1 MKSPARVGDPR
12 QSRRAGRPP
21 FTRSGDSTFNR
32 PHKTDTN
39 GQIGLASLNSLR
51 LVGTD
56 SVPGVALSVVVPC
69 HNEAACLDE
78 LHRRASAVCREH
90 GGASYEIVLVNDGST
105 DDTKARLFAL
115 AAGDPHVV
123 AIDLARNYGHQLAL
137 SAGLEFCRG
146 ERILVIDADLQ
157 DPPEL
162 LGPMLAKMDEG
173 YDVVYGVRE
182 EREGESWFKLTTA
195 ALFYR
200 LLGKLADIE
209 IAANA
214 GDFRLMNR
222 RTLDCLIAMPERFR
236 FIRGM
241 VSWIGLRQAPFPYVR
256 ERRYAGE
263 THYPLRKML
272 LLAIDAMTSF
282 SVAPLRFA
290 SYLGLGFGLLGFGLL
305 CFTLISWA
313 LGDVMPGWTSL
324 ASIILILG
332 SVQLLVLGVF
342 GEYLGRMYM
351 EAKRRPLFIVNEIAG
366 GNHAAVR
373 PSGEAAA
380 ARQTARPAN
389 G

>member
-1 MKSPARVGDPR
+1 LYRRV
-12 QSRRAGRPP
+12 S
-21 FTRSGDSTFNR
+21 
-32 PHKTDTN
+32 
-39 GQIGLASLNSLR
+39 
-51 LVGTD
+51 
-56 SVPGVALSVVVPC
+56 
-69 HNEAACLDE
+69 E
-78 LHRRASAVCREH
+78 VCREH
-90 GGASYEIVLVNDGST
+90 AGSSYEIVLVNDGST
-105 DDTKARLFAL
+105 DDTKTRLFAL
-115 AAGDPHVV
+115 ADSDPHVV

-146 ERILVIDADLQ
+146 ERVLVVDADLQ

-200 LLGKLADIE
+200 LLGKLADIN

-222 RTLDCLIAMPERFR
+222 RTLDCLNAMPERFR

-241 VSWIGLRQAPFPYVR
+241 VSWIGLRQVAFPYSR
-256 ERRYAGE
+256 EKRFAGH
-263 THYPLRKML
+263 THYPLRKMI

-305 CFTLISWA
+305 CVTLVSWA
-313 LGDVMPGWTSL
+313 LGDVLPGWTSL

-342 GEYLGRMYM
+342 GEYLGRMYL
-351 EAKRRPLFIVNEIAG
+351 ESKRRPLFIVNEIAG
-366 GNHAAVR
+366 GSQPTAHSSEGAVTR
-373 PSGEAAA
+373 AI
-380 ARQTARPAN
+380 ARPAN

>member
-1 MKSPARVGDPR
+1 V
-12 QSRRAGRPP
+12 
-21 FTRSGDSTFNR
+21 
-32 PHKTDTN
+32 
-39 GQIGLASLNSLR
+39 NSLR
-51 LVGTD
+51 LIGPETA
-56 SVPGVALSVVVPC
+56 PGVGLSVVVPC
-69 HNEAACLDE
+69 FNEASCLDE
-78 LHRRASAVCREH
+78 LYRRASEVCRERA
-90 GGASYEIVLVNDGST
+90 GSSYEIVLVNDGST

-115 AAGDPHVV
+115 ADIDPHVV

-200 LLGKLADIE
+200 LLGRLADIN
-209 IAANA
+209 IVANA

-222 RTLDCLIAMPERFR
+222 RTLDCLNAMPERFR

-241 VSWIGLRQAPFPYVR
+241 VSWIGLRQVAFPYSR
-256 ERRYAGE
+256 EKRFAGH
-263 THYPLRKML
+263 THYPLRKMI

-290 SYLGLGFGLLGFGLL
+290 SYLGLGFGLLGFALL
-305 CFTLISWA
+305 CFTLVSWA
-313 LGDVMPGWTSL
+313 LGDVLPGWTSL
-324 ASIILILG
+324 ASIVLILG

-351 EAKRRPLFIVNEIAG
+351 ESKRRPLFIVNEIAG
-366 GNHAAVR
+366 GGHATTKQSSEGAL
-373 PSGEAAA
+373 
-380 ARQTARPAN
+380 ARGMARPAN